1 MDIKKVKCDNVDSCD
16 NKLTIKKIYTV
27 EGENTDCYIIT
38 DDKGVTDLWSKGRF
52 VEVRK
57 SPKPCPFCA
66 SNNIKLENAD
76 AMRVQVFCYG
86 CGGRGA
92 SYSITTPT
100 HKISAIN
107 AWNKRTP

>member
-16 NKLTIKKIYTV
+16 NKLTIKKIYT
-27 EGENTDCYIIT
+27 
-38 DDKGVTDLWSKGRF
+38 
-52 VEVRK
+52 
-57 SPKPCPFCA
+57 KPCPFCA